1 MRWSLR
7 LSPSAAVAL
16 RRRILYNQQQSSRVR
31 QFTTTTSSNSNH
43 MDQPA
48 IPAVD
53 LMWKTVNDKTTVS
66 LQERS
71 ATLIDE
77 DHHVN
82 HEPQQQSS
90 SDSDTPAATSIP
102 ESVLVYERQ
111 HRKAQHAKKAGRI
124 LDPSEL
130 KVVYVDDCM
139 VVVDKPPGVLTVPGV
154 HHRFSLANLVH
165 AAYGSSTD
173 DPATLIVHRLDMDT
187 SGLVVFGRTPEA
199 ASKLQA
205 AFRDRQVEKEYECL
219 VMGHFPDFNGKIL
232 TIDLPLQKDH
242 EHPPFMR
249 VATPRS
255 EHAAR
260 RAVHDLQQH
269 GWKKLVAKKA
279 KPSQTVVA
287 RVLERGYWNSND
299 DDRLPFTRLRL
310 VPLTGRTHQLRVHC
324 AALGF
329 PMIGDPTYSLY
340 GEAAPVGGLGT
351 VPMLEQPQ
359 DSNSSTMEPE
369 IHVPRCSMQVQK
381 AWTAHHPPNEQPM
394 CLHAALLAL
403 PHPVTGEPMEWEVP
417 PNF

>member
-1 MRWSLR
+1 M
-7 LSPSAAVAL
+7 
-16 RRRILYNQQQSSRVR
+16 
-31 QFTTTTSSNSNH
+31 NH
-43 MDQPA
+43 QPI

-53 LMWKTVNDKTTVS
+53 LVWKTVNDKTTVS
-66 LQERS
+66 LQERA
-71 ATLIDE
+71 ATSTIGEE
-77 DHHVN
+77 DHVDN
-82 HEPQQQSS
+82 EQQQSS
-90 SDSDTPAATSIP
+90 SDSDKPPATSIP

-154 HHRFSLANLVH
+154 HHRFSLVNLVH
-165 AAYGSSTD
+165 AAYGHPDD

-219 VMGHFPDFNGKIL
+219 VMGHFPDFNNGDNDNTTL

-287 RVLERGYWNSND
+287 RVLERGYWNRKDDDDDD

-310 VPLTGRTHQLRVHC
+310 IPLTGRTHQLRVHC

-340 GEAAPVGGLGT
+340 GEAAPVGGLAT
-351 VPMLEQPQ
+351 VPMLREQQQQQQQ
-359 DSNSSTMEPE
+359 DSSTMEPE
-369 IHVPRCSMQVQK
+369 IIPRCSMQVQK
-381 AWTAHHPPNEQPM
+381 AWTTHHPPNEQPM